1 MTRKEFRKRMKKNGI
16 GLGAGI
22 IAASGG
28 AAAGFM
34 VGTAICPGLG
44 SAIGTFTGA
53 AICGLLAQVLSRKA
67 LDKIDNAIEAKKLK

>member
-1 MTRKEFRKRMKKNGI
+1 MTKKEFRKRMKKNGI

-28 AAAGFM
+28 AATGFII
-34 VGTAICPGLG
+34 GTAICPGLG

-53 AICGLLAQVLSRKA
+53 AVCGILA
-67 LDKIDNAIEAKKLK
+67 